1 MSQYAIEVKDLTKR
15 YGSFVAVDH
24 ISFSVRDGEIFGFLG
39 PNGAGKTTTVRMLC
53 GLTRITEG
61 KAYIYGHDV
70 VREHMVVKSL
80 IGVVP
85 DISNLYYELSC
96 WDNLLFIGEMYG
108 LPKSERIR
116 KAEELLK
123 LFGLWGKRNVLF
135 KNLSKGL
142 KRRLTIA
149 AALIHSPKV
158 LFLDEPTIGLDVM
171 GKRVIWRI
179 IRELNSRGITIFLT
193 THNIYEAFRLCS
205 RVAIINHGRIVALD
219 TPARLKKLISAE
231 EVLEIE
237 FYPSNPPVDEL
248 KGIRGVVDVR
258 YSGSTVRLV
267 VSDPLDALEGLVRY
281 ARTHGYSLNM
291 VSLRSADAEE
301 VFINLVGGY
310 SAK

>member
-116 KAEELLK
+116 RAEELLK

-193 THNIYEAFRLCS
+193 THNIYEAFRLSS

>member
-1 MSQYAIEVKDLTKR
+1 MNQCAVEVRDLTKK
-15 YGSFVAVDH
+15 YGSLIAVDH
-24 ISFSVRDGEIFGFLG
+24 INFCVRDGEIFGFLG

-61 KAYIYGHDV
+61 RAYIYGHDV
-70 VREHMVVKSL
+70 VKEHMIVKGL

-85 DISNLYYELSC
+85 DISNLYHELSC
-96 WDNLLFIGEMYG
+96 WDNLIFMGEMYG
-108 LPKSERIR
+108 LAKSERIR
-116 KAEELLK
+116 RAEELLK
-123 LFGLWGKRNVLF
+123 LFGLWSRRNVLF

-149 AALIHSPKV
+149 AALMHNPMV

-179 IRELNSRGITIFLT
+179 ARELNSRGITIFLT
-193 THNIYEAFRLCS
+193 THNIYEAFRLCG

-219 TPARLKKLISAE
+219 TPARLKRLISAE

-237 FYPSNPPVDEL
+237 FYPSNPPVNEL
-248 KGIRGVVDVR
+248 KRIKGIVDVR

-267 VSDPLDALEGLVRY
+267 VSDPLKALEGLVRY
-281 ARTHGYSLNM
+281 ARMNGYSLNM

-301 VFINLVGGY
+301 VFINIVGGY
-310 SAK
+310 SAG